1 MLKLQAIQWERIYL
15 KPVITA
21 DNNEYEDTDL
31 HFYLVNSF
39 DEVRAEFSILDV
51 KDNTASLLL
60 NITNDGTNQC
70 IENGNYRI
78 ILSSGCSVIGSVLY
92 DGGNETLSLWNNHF
106 LYGNNSGCYTVTF
119 MTDQFKNDPELNIIF
134 LDTSRKGAI
143 LSQQA
148 KQAVNQSFQKRKQKL
163 INHLKK
169 TRSTLRRLLYR
180 LMRSKTSNTILF
192 LSEMD
197 DHLAPNMSAIYE
209 RMKERGLD
217 KEFKISFFLERKTEE
232 HYSVRSAIKRTL
244 AVCKADIILI
254 DDHVSFF
261 DNFKL
266 ADNVKLIQIWHAG
279 AGFKGVG
286 YSRWGHYGCPPPFS
300 CHRQYTY
307 CISGSKSI
315 NHFFS
320 EQFGILDEQIIP
332 TGMPRMDQYMDPA
345 RRKEVTDQLYQNYPF
360 FKGKQIILFA
370 PTYRGQGRKTAYYPF
385 NLIDFQALY
394 QYCTEQDAVVLFK
407 MHPWVSDPVPIPE
420 ELHDRLFDMK
430 SDANIND
437 LFYITDLLI
446 TDYSSSMY
454 EFLLMNKPM
463 LLFPFDKNQY
473 SVSRGFHRDYDSNVP
488 GKICISFDE
497 LMTALRNRDYEYE
510 KVSSFLSYY
519 FDQVDTSNCDRV
531 IDWLILD
538 QLPAEYKTA
547 LTSKREHIN
556 NVRNLIIHRSNS
568 SPLNDAVVT
577 HN

>member
-1 MLKLQAIQWERIYL
+1 MRKKTGQINSTDVARAAGISQATVSRTFSHPELVSAKTREKVMRAAKELGYEHEAAS
-15 KPVITA
+15 VIETGKGS
-21 DNNEYEDTDL
+21 N
-31 HFYLVNSF
+31 LVG
-39 DEVRAEFSILDV
+39 VIV
-51 KDNTASLLL
+51 KDFQNPFYTA
-60 NITNDGTNQC
+60 
-70 IENGNYRI
+70 
-78 ILSSGCSVIGSVLY
+78 
-92 DGGNETLSLWNNHF
+92 F
-106 LYGNNSGCYTVTF
+106 
-119 MTDQFKNDPELNIIF
+119 
-134 LDTSRKGAI
+134 
-143 LSQQA
+143 
-148 KQAVNQSFQKRKQKL
+148 VNQISQKL
-163 INHLKK
+163 
-169 TRSTLRRLLYR
+169 
-180 LMRSKTSNTILF
+180 
-192 LSEMD
+192 
-197 DHLAPNMSAIYE
+197 
-209 RMKERGLD
+209 
-217 KEFKISFFLERKTEE
+217 
-232 HYSVRSAIKRTL
+232 
-244 AVCKADIILI
+244 
-254 DDHVSFF
+254 
-261 DNFKL
+261 
-266 ADNVKLIQIWHAG
+266 
-279 AGFKGVG
+279 
-286 YSRWGHYGCPPPFS
+286 
-300 CHRQYTY
+300 HR
-307 CISGSKSI
+307 I
-315 NHFFS
+315 
-320 EQFGILDEQIIP
+320 
-332 TGMPRMDQYMDPA
+332 
-345 RRKEVTDQLYQNYPF
+345 
-360 FKGKQIILFA
+360 GKQIILFA

-488 GKICISFDE
+488 GKICMSFDE